1 VRLSKLFRPFYTQP
15 MAKAS
20 GFGLMRDHL
29 QGMRWIRAKE
39 LSLAQYSA
47 IPTLRYATTGKT
59 IFFRIFDTQTM
70 LKAASFGIV
79 RELLISM
86 KWIKAGWQSG
96 HAADCNSVNA
106 GSIPTPASISTKAL
120 VRPSPQNA
128 RMAKLVDA
136 RDLKSL
142 GGNTVPVRFRLR
154 APYKSI
160 SYSYFFKWRK

>member
-1 VRLSKLFRPFYTQP
+1 MQRTANQNQSRAAAQTAKGCPNGESYWAYLNTKSFGRPKRL
-15 MAKAS
+15 
-20 GFGLMRDHL
+20 H
-29 QGMRWIRAKE
+29 
-39 LSLAQYSA
+39 
-47 IPTLRYATTGKT
+47 KT
-59 IFFRIFDTQTM
+59 KDNYLEFFLTQTM

-79 RELLISM
+79 RGLLISM